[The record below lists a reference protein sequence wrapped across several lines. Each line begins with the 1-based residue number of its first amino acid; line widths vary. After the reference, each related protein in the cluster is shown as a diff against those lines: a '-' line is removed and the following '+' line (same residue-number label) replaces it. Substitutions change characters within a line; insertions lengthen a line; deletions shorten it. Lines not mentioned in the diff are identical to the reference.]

1 MNDNKDLDILKIEEE
16 IDQAI
21 EKEDYEKLN
30 ELLDKRQEILGSL
43 PEEVLREIYE
53 RDKKR
58 QEILSQKLAE
68 FKNITKQIEEGK
80 RMVQSYIQ
88 QDDKGQMF
96 NSEG

>member
-1 MNDNKDLDILKIEEE
+1 MNDNQDLDILKIEEE

-21 EKEDYEKLN
+21 ENEDYEKLN